1 MSSWGY
7 VALFILCVFAAIGMK
22 YVAMAMICC

>member
-7 VALFILCVFAAIGMK
+7 MALFILCVFAAIGMK
-22 YVAMAMICC
+22 YVATIMLCC